1 MGKVFCLSKI
11 NQKLFPFMV
20 FMMLAAAD
28 AQAAMNEYALFDK
41 GYNAYLSYM
50 PEKAVEEFR
59 TFLKE
64 FPKSSAADAAM
75 YWLGKSLLRLNSAD
89 EAKNVFSALQQQF
102 PKSPFIAYAARE
114 IAQIGRPKDPGTH
127 GVVSADDMK
136 KEKDI
141 ADEKLLETE
150 RQIKLMEEEI
160 LNAAEERE
168 NLRALLEGE
177 KKQSEEL
184 RSEITGYETIIS
196 YMVNSSFVL
205 TKLGVREVL
214 WRTGNILDDYINEN
228 ILYETARTLGISED
242 AKYQQDMID
251 THKFTR
257 QQAEYL
263 ARFLAISS
271 LINTKL
277 REMPE
282 DITEDRVI
290 EMLDVRYEQTD
301 KYTKIMLSERLIKMA
316 KSGTSFQDVHQSYPD
331 VAKFSFRRFHE
342 LEKTIR
348 DRIQNLGIGDIE
360 IIWSEDGYVIAKPI
374 VRTPDFHPDSEVLPE
389 TKKRI
394 KALIGELLREKK

>member
-11 NQKLFPFMV
+11 NLKLFPIMV

-28 AQAAMNEYALFDK
+28 AQATMNEFALFDK
-41 GYNAYLSYM
+41 GYNAYLSYI
-50 PEKAVEEFR
+50 PEKAVAEFR

-89 EAKNVFSALQQQF
+89 EAKNVFSTLQQQF

-205 TKLGVREVL
+205 TKLGVRDVL
-214 WRTGNILDDYINEN
+214 WRTGNILDDYTNEN

-242 AKYQQDMID
+242 AKYRQDMID
-251 THKFTR
+251 MHKFTR

-263 ARFLAISS
+263 ARFLVISS

-282 DITEDRVI
+282 DLTEDRVI

-301 KYTKIMLSERLIKMA
+301 KYTKIMLSEKLIKMA

-331 VAKFSFRRFHE
+331 VAKFNSRRFHE

-348 DRIQNLGIGDIE
+348 ERIQNLGIGDIE
-360 IIWSEDGYVIAKPI
+360 TIWSEDGYVIVKPV
-374 VRTPDFHPDSEVLPE
+374 VRTPDFQPDNEVLPE

>member
-1 MGKVFCLSKI
+1 
-11 NQKLFPFMV
+11 MV

-114 IAQIGRPKDPGTH
+114 IAQIGRPKDSGTH

-184 RSEITGYETIIS
+184 RSEITGYETIIA

-214 WRTGNILDDYINEN
+214 WRTGNILDDYTNEN

-242 AKYQQDMID
+242 AKYRQDMID

-290 EMLDVRYEQTD
+290 EMLDVRYEQAD
-301 KYTKIMLSERLIKMA
+301 KYTKIILSERLIKMA

-360 IIWSEDGYVIAKPI
+360 IIWSEDGYVIAKPV

-394 KALIGELLREKK
+394 KVLIGELLREKK